1 MMLLVVGANFRTAP
15 VELREALAFE
25 RDKLERGLAE
35 LTARYGAE
43 AVILSTCNR
52 VEVYLGRLAA
62 EVPPSTDLIAEFLAE
77 FHHLGY
83 DQLRPALYGHSGP
96 AAVHHLFRVAASLDS
111 LVLGEGQIA
120 GQVKQAYE
128 SAQRAGT
135 VGPLLHALF
144 QQARVV
150 AKRVR
155 SETGIAHGKVSVSS
169 LAVDYLTQVFDHF
182 GDKTV
187 LVIGAGKMGEL
198 TLKQLRG
205 LGPGRVLVT
214 NRSPEKARQVAATC
228 NGIPLPF
235 EQLNDGLAA
244 ADVIL
249 STTGAPE
256 PIVTLERFQQIA
268 PARQGRHLAI
278 IDIAVPRDFDAR
290 IVQSDLVDLL
300 VNVDDLH
307 AVREHVLRGRVKH
320 VPAAEAIVKVEEERF
335 LKEWTRRRAAPAIAR
350 LHEEWDA
357 IRKEIQAQC
366 FSKLNGKLTPQDQA
380 VIEGALRLL
389 QNKLMH
395 APLSV
400 LREEAHREGGGG
412 LLEAIYKLFRLND

>member
-1 MMLLVVGANFRTAP
+1 
-15 VELREALAFE
+15 
-25 RDKLERGLAE
+25 
-35 LTARYGAE
+35 
-43 AVILSTCNR
+43 
-52 VEVYLGRLAA
+52 
-62 EVPPSTDLIAEFLAE
+62 
-77 FHHLGY
+77 
-83 DQLRPALYGHSGP
+83 
-96 AAVHHLFRVAASLDS
+96 
-111 LVLGEGQIA
+111 
-120 GQVKQAYE
+120 
-128 SAQRAGT
+128 
-135 VGPLLHALF
+135 
-144 QQARVV
+144 
-150 AKRVR
+150 
-155 SETGIAHGKVSVSS
+155 
-169 LAVDYLTQVFDHF
+169 
-182 GDKTV
+182 
-187 LVIGAGKMGEL
+187 MGEL